1 MRTISTS
8 LQDIPSGDPPV
19 ITDIFIDTVGDPEFY
34 KSRLT
39 SALGKD
45 FGRFVIEKK
54 ADATYK
60 VVSAAS
66 IIAKVTSES
75 DYFIFVTT
83 TTVYTF
89 LEVTVTFSTPS
100 LIGDSLLKHW
110 VWAEPSAASLSKDF
124 GSGYPSDETCVKW

>member
-1 MRTISTS
+1 MLRINPVSLNALSYDAVVRILSSIQRGNNISVCNSSSHTVDNILKLAIS
-8 LQDIPSGDPPV
+8 VYFQDFPTGDPP
-19 ITDIFIDTVGDPEFY
+19 ILTDIFIDTVGDPEFY

-66 IIAKVTSES
+66 IIAKVTSKS
-75 DYFIFVTT
+75 CPHNRCYHFYRNV
-83 TTVYTF
+83 
-89 LEVTVTFSTPS
+89 
-100 LIGDSLLKHW
+100 LK
-110 VWAEPSAASLSKDF
+110 
-124 GSGYPSDETCVKW
+124 

>member
-1 MRTISTS
+1 MKTISIS
-8 LQDIPSGDPPV
+8 LQEIPSGDPPV
-19 ITDIFIDTVGDPEFY
+19 VTDVFIDTVGDPEFY

-60 VVSAAS
+60 IVSAAS

-75 DYFIFVTT
+75 IYKLC
-83 TTVYTF
+83 VYYHC
-89 LEVTVTFSTPS
+89 LRNLSS
-100 LIGDSLLKHW
+100 SNLINTYIYTITRRRQ
-110 VWAEPSAASLSKDF
+110 PSATLRSA
-124 GSGYPSDETCVKW
+124 

>member
-1 MRTISTS
+1 MTRLFAFYRQFKRDTIIRYKFYPYPSNTCIQVYLKTISML
-8 LQDIPSGDPPV
+8 LQEIPSGEPPV
-19 ITDIFIDTVGDPEFY
+19 VTDIFIDTVGDPEFY

-66 IIAKVTSES
+66 IIAKVTSERA
-75 DYFIFVTT
+75 FM
-83 TTVYTF
+83 
-89 LEVTVTFSTPS
+89 
-100 LIGDSLLKHW
+100 LL
-110 VWAEPSAASLSKDF
+110 
-124 GSGYPSDETCVKW
+124 